1 MISYCQI
8 CVSVFAH
15 VHALMKEDEGS
26 KEQHSLLIKRHLEL
40 HLSESTKVLGGTDT
54 PITISIIV
62 QQTVQCRGEL

>member
-1 MISYCQI
+1 
-8 CVSVFAH
+8 
-15 VHALMKEDEGS
+15 MKEEEGS

-62 QQTVQCRGEL
+62 QQTVQCRGKL